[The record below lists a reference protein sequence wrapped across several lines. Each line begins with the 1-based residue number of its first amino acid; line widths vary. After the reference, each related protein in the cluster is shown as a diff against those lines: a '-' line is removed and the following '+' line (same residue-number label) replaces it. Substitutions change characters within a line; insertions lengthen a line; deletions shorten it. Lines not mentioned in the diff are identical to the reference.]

1 MIMPLYYAYPGLVG
15 EKLILNVDVLYVR
28 VFKPSDNRAI
38 IKDGL
43 MLMSLWDIDPNFTSR
58 FR

>member
-38 IKDGL
+38 IEDGL